1 MRARIS
7 VCRLIGAKA
16 PDMRVFLALMLA
28 LMLGACAAPVSRS
41 GGDILVIGDSVMAWN
56 RSAGADIGAVIETEL
71 VREVVSRARL
81 GAQLRASGVASL
93 GGLSIPAQLPGG
105 RWNWIVMN
113 GGANDLGF
121 GCGCTRCDA
130 EIDLLLAPD
139 GADGAIADLIGAARA
154 TGAQVLWLG
163 YYQAPQSRSF
173 RGCRPGLVELERRIA
188 AFARAQPGVVFLDA
202 EDVMDPRD
210 ASLLATDRTH
220 PSALGSAV
228 IGRAVAAAIRRAA
241 PGG

>member
-1 MRARIS
+1 
-7 VCRLIGAKA
+7 
-16 PDMRVFLALMLA
+16 MRVALALILA
-28 LMLGACAAPVSRS
+28 VVLAGCAAPVSRS

-56 RSAGADIGAVIETEL
+56 RSAGADIGAVVEAEL
-71 VREVVSRARL
+71 GRDVVNRARL
-81 GAQLRASGVASL
+81 GAQLRAGGLASL
-93 GGLSIPAQLPGG
+93 GGVSIPAQVPDG

-139 GADGAIADLIGAARA
+139 GSGGAIPDLIRAARA

-188 AFARAQPGVVFLDA
+188 AFALAQPGVAFLDA
-202 EDVMDPRD
+202 EDVMDPAD
-210 ASLLATDRTH
+210 ASLLASDRTH
-220 PSALGSAV
+220 PSARGSAV
-228 IGRAVAAAIRRAA
+228 IGRALASAIRRAS
-241 PGG
+241 PGD